1 MLQYVKALSQSVFR
15 PPYFSNMQV
24 RQNGEDHFIH
34 FNIGGF
40 LIMSLFNMFKK
51 KKPEDTPAF
60 RMEMAKKI
68 AFHRLRYVTEREGET
83 EIVIGRDGGFNIR
96 NGEFIVSADNRVI
109 FRCNIK
115 DMQASELL
123 SKEGAIL
130 TAPDLENGGAVRTIV
145 VYYVYFR

>member
-1 MLQYVKALSQSVFR
+1 
-15 PPYFSNMQV
+15 
-24 RQNGEDHFIH
+24 
-34 FNIGGF
+34 
-40 LIMSLFNMFKK
+40 MSLMNIFKK
-51 KKPEDTPAF
+51 KKPEDSASF

-130 TAPDLENGGAVRTIV
+130 TAPDLENGGVTRTIV

>member
-1 MLQYVKALSQSVFR
+1 
-15 PPYFSNMQV
+15 
-24 RQNGEDHFIH
+24 
-34 FNIGGF
+34 
-40 LIMSLFNMFKK
+40 MSLMNIFKK
-51 KKPEDTPAF
+51 KPKEDSVSF
-60 RMEMAKKI
+60 RTEMAKKI
-68 AFHRLRYVTEREGET
+68 AVHRLRYVTEREGET

-96 NGEFIVSADNRVI
+96 NGEFIVSADNRVV

-130 TAPDLENGGAVRTIV
+130 TAPDLENGGGIRTVV

>member
-1 MLQYVKALSQSVFR
+1 
-15 PPYFSNMQV
+15 
-24 RQNGEDHFIH
+24 
-34 FNIGGF
+34 
-40 LIMSLFNMFKK
+40 MSLFNMFKK

-109 FRCNIK
+109 FRCHIK

>member
-1 MLQYVKALSQSVFR
+1 MCAKDPGSI
-15 PPYFSNMQV
+15 
-24 RQNGEDHFIH
+24 NGG
-34 FNIGGF
+34 NV
-40 LIMSLFNMFKK
+40 LMSLMNIFKK
-51 KKPEDTPAF
+51 KKPEDTASF

-68 AFHRLRYVTEREGET
+68 AVHRLRYVTEREGET
-83 EIVIGRDGGFNIR
+83 ELVIGRDGGFNIR

-109 FRCNIK
+109 FRCNVK
-115 DMQASELL
+115 EMQASELL

>member
-1 MLQYVKALSQSVFR
+1 
-15 PPYFSNMQV
+15 
-24 RQNGEDHFIH
+24 
-34 FNIGGF
+34 
-40 LIMSLFNMFKK
+40 MSLINIFKK

-68 AFHRLRYVTEREGET
+68 AVHRLRYVTEREGDT
-83 EIVIGRDGGFNIR
+83 ELVIGRDGGFNIR

-109 FRCNIK
+109 FRCNVK

-130 TAPDLENGGAVRTIV
+130 TAPDLENGGNVRTIV

>member
-1 MLQYVKALSQSVFR
+1 
-15 PPYFSNMQV
+15 
-24 RQNGEDHFIH
+24 
-34 FNIGGF
+34 
-40 LIMSLFNMFKK
+40 MSLFNMFKK
-51 KKPEDTPAF
+51 KKPEDSLSF

-83 EIVIGRDGGFNIR
+83 EIVIGLDGGFN
-96 NGEFIVSADNRVI
+96 VSADNHVI
-109 FRCNIK
+109 FRCEIK

-130 TAPDLENGGAVRTIV
+130 TAPDLENGGVVRTIV